1 MTSRELLGLF
11 WGLIGVISFSLTLPA
26 TRIAVPHLG
35 IGFMSVGRTVGAAV
49 LAIAILL
56 LTRQPWPRRDDIGG
70 LALTALGVVI
80 GFPFL
85 TTLAMT
91 EVPASHG
98 GIVIALLPLS
108 TAVASVILTGERPSL
123 GFWLVSLAGTAI
135 LVAFI
140 LQISGGKF
148 GLAHLALL
156 GAVVSAAT
164 GYAKGGQLAARL
176 GGWQVICWA
185 LAVALPF
192 ILVALPFLPATFQ
205 VAKPSANVPWVAWIG
220 FAYVLVISQLAG
232 FFAWYYGL
240 ATGGIARVSQV
251 QMLQVF
257 MTLAASGLLLGEAI
271 DRSMLV
277 YAAAVVATVVIGTRL
292 RVASAKHAPAAA
304 KS

>member
-1 MTSRELLGLF
+1 MTSREVLGLF

-35 IGFMSVGRTVGAAV
+35 IGFMSVGRTVGAAI

-56 LTRQPWPRRDDIGG
+56 LTRQPWPRREDIGG

-108 TAVASVILTGERPSL
+108 TAVANVILTGERPSL

-135 LVAFI
+135 LIAFI
-140 LQISGGKF
+140 LQISGGSF
-148 GLAHLALL
+148 SRAHVALL
-156 GAVVSAAT
+156 GAVVAAAT

-185 LAVALPF
+185 LALALPF
-192 ILVALPFLPATFQ
+192 ILIALPFLPATFQ
-205 VAKPSANVPWVAWIG
+205 VAMPSAQVPWVAWIG

-240 ATGGIARVSQV
+240 ARVSQV

-271 DRSMLV
+271 DRSMLF
-277 YAAAVVATVVIGTRL
+277 YAAAVVATVVIGTKL
-292 RVASAKHAPAAA
+292 RVANAKPAPAR
-304 KS
+304 S